1 MQDLD
6 EIREQLG
13 KVTGGLSTAFDT
25 TLVSLIF
32 SLCVM
37 FPTSIM
43 QKREEDLLNKVDE
56 YCNEYFLKRLRE
68 PVQTMGA
75 GDLSQP
81 ADSSFLQRAENL
93 QAYLLQIQESQSVVA
108 QQMTQIASQFNQLME
123 NSMGEEGGA

>member
-6 EIREQLG
+6 EIRKQLG
-13 KVTGGLSTAFDT
+13 EVTGGLSTAFDT
-25 TLVSLIF
+25 TLVSLVF

-68 PVQTMGA
+68 PMVGSLPEGMQS
-75 GDLSQP
+75 GDGTLIE
-81 ADSSFLQRAENL
+81 RAENL
-93 QAYLLQIQESQSVVA
+93 QAYLLQVQESQAVVA
-108 QQMTQIASQFNQLME
+108 QQMTQIASQFHHLME
-123 NSMGEEGGA
+123 NSMGEEES

>member
-68 PVQTMGA
+68 PMGTPLMEGGES
-75 GDLSQP
+75 GDGSLI
-81 ADSSFLQRAENL
+81 QRAENL
-93 QAYLLQIQESQSVVA
+93 QAYLLQVQESQAVVA
-108 QQMTQIASQFNQLME
+108 QQMSQIAHQFQQLME
-123 NSMGEEGGA
+123 NSVGEEDR